1 MHASRTRLGLFS
13 NGAST
18 PSRYVLCT
26 RSTRRSPAG
35 STARAFSPVVSA
47 GERPQ
52 VKVVWRRAHLCSV
65 ACRGRC
71 VRAPPCPVPVIFFS
85 RVRHRA
91 VRAVTF
97 GRYLRLQKPVRFFFF
112 FPFVNPAL
120 IPFSCLSWCFPP
132 ALSLWTI
139 EWPSADSD
147 ACSVFAGRCPRFL
160 GRKGRAS
167 RYSRHRRL
175 TGACR
180 MSGSTNFSEERLRC
194 AQRSASPAGNCSE
207 RCVLV

>member
-1 MHASRTRLGLFS
+1 MYREVIAVLCNAVHASRTRLRWFS

-18 PSRYVLCT
+18 PSRCVLCT

-112 FPFVNPAL
+112 FFSPFCQPCSHFFFFLFKLV
-120 IPFSCLSWCFPP
+120 FS
-132 ALSLWTI
+132 
-139 EWPSADSD
+139 
-147 ACSVFAGRCPRFL
+147 ACTVPLDDRVAFGRL
-160 GRKGRAS
+160 
-167 RYSRHRRL
+167 
-175 TGACR
+175 
-180 MSGSTNFSEERLRC
+180 
-194 AQRSASPAGNCSE
+194 
-207 RCVLV
+207 